1 MIAVELGEVNKTVSP
16 AVVPKNVRKLGLAEL
31 ALELPPLDGRVVSG
45 LLPVLLRFQPVLN
58 ALIVDEFH
66 AAPTLA
72 NLQKRIVF
80 IVLVHPAD
88 STLWQRI

>member
-1 MIAVELGEVNKTVSP
+1 MIAVELGEINKTVSP

-72 NLQKRIVF
+72 NLQKWIVF